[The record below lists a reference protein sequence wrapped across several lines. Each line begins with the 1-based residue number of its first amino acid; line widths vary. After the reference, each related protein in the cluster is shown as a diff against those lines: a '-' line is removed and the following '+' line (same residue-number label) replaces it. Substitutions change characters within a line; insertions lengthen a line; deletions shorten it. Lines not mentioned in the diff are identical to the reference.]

1 MSFKKFSFITFF
13 LVIFFNLKVYG
24 YPYCPTNKNTTLK
37 SSPSAMGE
45 AVVHVPENYFLQV
58 TARVD
63 SYYVVKYDDKTLFIS
78 KDDMGYADILEKKY
92 NPIDKNYELLSEY
105 KTTFDPTEYTRVHN
119 IELASYKT
127 SGELA
132 SGAIFSFN
140 TLTGN
145 SNLPANGWQPA
156 EVIESGKKAVGYGG
170 GICQVASTINCT
182 IIKLD
187 GIEEI
192 ERRLHSIPMHYV
204 PRNDEAMVDY
214 GNSDFVF
221 KNTYPFKI
229 YINNSVDAKNGLLI
243 TQIYKVGDESEKSF
257 VNQTIEKNSDDDS
270 EEFEKDFFK
279 SFMVSVMAGKQ

>member
-156 EVIESGKKAVGYGG
+156 EVIESEKSILAAQIENDEKMKNKPAQAIEKIISGKIGKFYEQNCLLSQAFVKDDSVSVGKYLANVAAAVSSEIVLKEYVRYEKGEGLEKKVDNFAEE
-170 GICQVASTINCT
+170 VASMT
-182 IIKLD
+182 K
-187 GIEEI
+187 
-192 ERRLHSIPMHYV
+192 
-204 PRNDEAMVDY
+204 
-214 GNSDFVF
+214 
-221 KNTYPFKI
+221 
-229 YINNSVDAKNGLLI
+229 
-243 TQIYKVGDESEKSF
+243 
-257 VNQTIEKNSDDDS
+257 
-270 EEFEKDFFK
+270 
-279 SFMVSVMAGKQ
+279 